1 MFVTVAG
8 EPLPPEIEDW
18 YFNVIGQKRC
28 VLIDA
33 WGQTGESHQLDLACA
48 YLIAGNFGNVFN

>member
-1 MFVTVAG
+1 MLHVCFILLVTVAG
-8 EPLPPEIEDW
+8 EPLPTDIEEW

-33 WGQTGESHQLDLACA
+33 WGQTGEDNL
-48 YLIAGNFGNVFN
+48 F